1 MSAEQVEQGCIQMRT
16 EFYRLA
22 SIVQRGL
29 DWRVNCDRPAMLANF
44 ALINWM
50 IRREVMQ
57 RVSYPLGD
65 ESAEGLPDFYAIAQR
80 ASQPVL

>member
-1 MSAEQVEQGCIQMRT
+1 
-16 EFYRLA
+16 
-22 SIVQRGL
+22 
-29 DWRVNCDRPAMLANF
+29 MLANF
-44 ALINWM
+44 VLINWM

-65 ESAEGLPDFYAIAQR
+65 ESAEGLPDFYTVAQR